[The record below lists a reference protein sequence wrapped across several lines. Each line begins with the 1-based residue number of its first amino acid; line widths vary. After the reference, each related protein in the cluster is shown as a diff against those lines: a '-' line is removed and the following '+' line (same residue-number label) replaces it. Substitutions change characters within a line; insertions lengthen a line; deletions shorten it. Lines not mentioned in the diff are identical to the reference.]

1 MKKLYLTP
9 LTFFVALW
17 CFGAVNQINSSA
29 NGTIIDGYLIVED
42 FEGATAS
49 IGHQIIGGSG
59 TTAINANPSGVGNS
73 LLATNGGYSRWLQL
87 SIILPVGKSL
97 SDYES
102 LYFDIY
108 YGTSG
113 DNTYKDVKYS
123 FNNGSKIDIDK
134 TQNNLGVWK
143 TLSIDVDGLS
153 IGNSFTFEVG
163 YNSNQGGNFRIDNI
177 KLSGAVPDGNVFTVT
192 LNPGTGTCAFPSLTE
207 TEEGAGVTL
216 PVASPSAK
224 CVLNGYSFAGWATE
238 SIESTEV
245 APDMIAA
252 GAWAIS
258 ENTTLYA
265 VYTDGVVY
273 ETNPRCSASLNGT
286 VTDGWLMLEDFE
298 AGDIG
303 DELTVVAPYA
313 INQNTFAKIAEDP
326 KDDQQQVAHAVI
338 KNWDEY
344 LSIEVTLPNGK
355 TLADYEKLDFDI
367 YYNSV
372 SGTDN
377 GNKSFVLRFD
387 AVPNEGNY
395 FHKESTGGTSG
406 HQTWMHKSIDLT
418 GVSSD
423 NTVTINLGI
432 RSNNANYFVDN
443 IKLKER
449 LVGKNFSVTVPQ
461 GTQNVYVVGSF
472 PGKEW
477 DASDPYELTRVGTS
491 NQFTG
496 SFECDET
503 VQYKYLN
510 GKDWDYGEAK
520 DDLELDGN
528 GKPIGGPDRSYK
540 ENDVVEFWVASP
552 SITLTASFP
561 DGVDRPA
568 NLFVKGGWDDWA
580 AKAMTKSGDTYSI
593 TINQKT
599 YANTAYKYITDDI
612 TEGNWEIRKLPTTE
626 NPGNKN
632 NDRWAIY
639 PSMTDEIIGFVTD
652 PMIYIGRKS
661 INDLKLDTDLNISI
675 PSGATVNYL
684 LSKNNFSN
692 EEPTTGYNSSSGIV
706 ITEADV
712 YYLKNQIFHNDSSYF
727 KQIPINLGPIT
738 WKDNGNTDWSTADN
752 WTINSTVVNRSPITK
767 EDVVIPSSLS
777 NYPVLN
783 TDAKIGS
790 LEIQEGAK
798 LTINTASELYV
809 DGKIT
814 NNNGANGIIIKADK
828 DEATGTLFFNNSENE
843 PVLATVEIYARGS
856 WDASSGK
863 ITNTKWQYFGIPFTH
878 IHNIEHPFY
887 GAIIREHN
895 QAGTQ
900 STSVLPNTTG
910 KWIQL
915 NNYSSLAPIKGYEI
929 VQASPKKYCMSGTLY
944 KDEFDYTVT
953 YTPEVPLAGQHI
965 ISNPY
970 MAAIPISDEAITFS
984 ENMDKTV
991 YVYNTGS
998 YSDFVG
1004 NTSKTGNNAGQYT
1017 ASPLYITNSSS
1028 GIPDEIAPM
1037 QGFLVRTDKDV
1048 TSDGSISVS
1057 YSNLKKNTAIHKAP
1071 KAPQPWLRL
1080 IVDAESGGDAL
1091 WLFINPDTSPAFD
1104 NGWDARKMGS
1114 EVVYPMIFS
1123 YNQTGNYQINTM
1135 DDIDGTDIAFRAGN
1149 ADTEYTI
1156 TFNHGDGMMD
1166 NYVEVYLED
1175 FETETWI
1182 DISEDGAS
1190 YTFHSDNTNIHA
1202 RFKIHA
1208 HKIVSEVKFKPV
1220 NPVYIYSEGRNLIIN
1235 NVSKENFQVD
1245 LYDTLGYLM
1254 ISYMSSAGSMQTYQL
1269 NVTQGTYIIKISNVD
1284 SRTWKVIV
1292 Y

>member
-1 MKKLYLTP
+1 MKNLILT
-9 LTFFVALW
+9 ALALLISLA
-17 CFGAVNQINSSA
+17 CFSSVNQINSSA

-443 IKLKER
+443 IKLKARVVEQGFTVQFNPGAGVNDTEF
-449 LVGKNFSVTVPQ
+449 LIEDEPESGITVPAA
-461 GTQNVYVVGSF
+461 
-472 PGKEW
+472 
-477 DASDPYELTRVGTS
+477 AS
-491 NQFTG
+491 
-496 SFECDET
+496 
-503 VQYKYLN
+503 
-510 GKDWDYGEAK
+510 
-520 DDLELDGN
+520 
-528 GKPIGGPDRSYK
+528 
-540 ENDVVEFWVASP
+540 
-552 SITLTASFP
+552 
-561 DGVDRPA
+561 
-568 NLFVKGGWDDWA
+568 
-580 AKAMTKSGDTYSI
+580 
-593 TINQKT
+593 
-599 YANTAYKYITDDI
+599 
-612 TEGNWEIRKLPTTE
+612 PTTE
-626 NPGNKN
+626 AN
-632 NDRWAIY
+632 NASWSFYGWAETVVHETEVAPNVEA
-639 PSMTDEIIGFVTD
+639 PSSTYHPESNITLYAVYTDGILYNT
-652 PMIYIGRKS
+652 Y
-661 INDLKLDTDLNISI
+661 
-675 PSGATVNYL
+675 
-684 LSKNNFSN
+684 
-692 EEPTTGYNSSSGIV
+692 PTTAVSQN
-706 ITEADV
+706 
-712 YYLKNQIFHNDSSYF
+712 
-727 KQIPINLGPIT
+727 
-738 WKDNGNTDWSTADN
+738 
-752 WTINSTVVNRSPITK
+752 
-767 EDVVIPSSLS
+767 
-777 NYPVLN
+777 
-783 TDAKIGS
+783 
-790 LEIQEGAK
+790 
-798 LTINTASELYV
+798 
-809 DGKIT
+809 
-814 NNNGANGIIIKADK
+814 
-828 DEATGTLFFNNSENE
+828 GTL
-843 PVLATVEIYARGS
+843 
-856 WDASSGK
+856 SSK
-863 ITNTKWQYFGIPFTH
+863 I
-878 IHNIEHPFY
+878 
-887 GAIIREHN
+887 
-895 QAGTQ
+895 
-900 STSVLPNTTG
+900 L
-910 KWIQL
+910 
-915 NNYSSLAPIKGYEI
+915 
-929 VQASPKKYCMSGTLY
+929 
-944 KDEFDYTVT
+944 
-953 YTPEVPLAGQHI
+953 
-965 ISNPY
+965 
-970 MAAIPISDEAITFS
+970 
-984 ENMDKTV
+984 
-991 YVYNTGS
+991 
-998 YSDFVG
+998 
-1004 NTSKTGNNAGQYT
+1004 
-1017 ASPLYITNSSS
+1017 
-1028 GIPDEIAPM
+1028 
-1037 QGFLVRTDKDV
+1037 LV
-1048 TSDGSISVS
+1048 
-1057 YSNLKKNTAIHKAP
+1057 
-1071 KAPQPWLRL
+1071 
-1080 IVDAESGGDAL
+1080 
-1091 WLFINPDTSPAFD
+1091 
-1104 NGWDARKMGS
+1104 
-1114 EVVYPMIFS
+1114 
-1123 YNQTGNYQINTM
+1123 
-1135 DDIDGTDIAFRAGN
+1135 
-1149 ADTEYTI
+1149 
-1156 TFNHGDGMMD
+1156 
-1166 NYVEVYLED
+1166 ED
-1175 FETETWI
+1175 FETKVVGTAYNLFNTEGDAVSGTATIGLNPTNLNERAIHVVSTDYNNIVELPITLPEGRSISVYEQISFDFYWKDVDYKKMVIYINDTKVYEDDDYISQASAATWTKKTYDF
-1182 DISEDGAS
+1182 DIEQSSGQEVLLRLGISSNAGDYYLDNISLKQSKLTDINKLQENPITIRDNQVFLTELGSVQVLDINGRTVINAS
-1190 YTFHSDNTNIHA
+1190 QTQFVDLNTLHSG
-1202 RFKIHA
+1202 
-1208 HKIVSEVKFKPV
+1208 
-1220 NPVYIYSEGRNLIIN
+1220 VYIVKALI
-1235 NVSKENFQVD
+1235 
-1245 LYDTLGYLM
+1245 
-1254 ISYMSSAGSMQTYQL
+1254 AG
-1269 NVTQGTYIIKISNVD
+1269 NPYILKHIK
-1284 SRTWKVIV
+1284 K
-1292 Y
+1292 